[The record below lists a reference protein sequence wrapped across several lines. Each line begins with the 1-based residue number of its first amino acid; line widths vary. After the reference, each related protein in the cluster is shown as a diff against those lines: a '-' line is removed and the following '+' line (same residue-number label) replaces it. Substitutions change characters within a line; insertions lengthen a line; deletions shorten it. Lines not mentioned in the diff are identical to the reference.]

1 MTDRGRGASFVEQT
15 VGRASENLEGDD
27 ATKATILSPVNFA
40 GPAGA
45 QALEEAIVGDKP
57 VHGTALPGRVACVPL
72 LETENKRLGL
82 ATGSGWGQRML
93 PVDTAKRAQRDWP
106 GNETNRTC
114 QAVGRGRMKAMILAA
129 GFGTRL
135 WPLTE
140 DRTKPAV
147 PFLGK
152 PLVAYSLEYV
162 HRFGVREVVVNLHHR
177 GESVRDALGDGSGY
191 GCRVFYSMEDEI
203 LGTGGALDRA
213 RDHLDGDD
221 FIVVNGKI
229 VTDIELG
236 SAIAEHRARE
246 AVATLVLLPNVNR
259 ERFTIVER
267 DSAGLIT
274 RFDGYPDPENPHL
287 EHPLMFT
294 GIQILSPRIF
304 EYIPRGR
311 FSHTTTEAFPA
322 AIAAGDR
329 VVGHV
334 GAGSWKEMSTLERYL
349 DESLAAAH
357 VAGQRNVVGQRSR
370 IDDAASVDDSVLW
383 KDVTVAAG
391 ATVRRS
397 ILGDGVRVPGGAR
410 IEDSVVVRAEIVRKI
425 ERGRLFGDLLV
436 APIRPV
442 LD

>member
-1 MTDRGRGASFVEQT
+1 
-15 VGRASENLEGDD
+15 
-27 ATKATILSPVNFA
+27 
-40 GPAGA
+40 
-45 QALEEAIVGDKP
+45 
-57 VHGTALPGRVACVPL
+57 
-72 LETENKRLGL
+72 
-82 ATGSGWGQRML
+82 
-93 PVDTAKRAQRDWP
+93 
-106 GNETNRTC
+106 
-114 QAVGRGRMKAMILAA
+114 MKAMILAA

-152 PLVAYSLEYV
+152 ALVAYSLEYV
-162 HRFGVREVVVNLHHR
+162 HRFGVRDVVVNLHHC
-177 GESVRDALGDGSGY
+177 GESVRAALGDGTAF
-191 GCRVFYSMEDEI
+191 GCRVHYSIEDEI

-213 RDHLDGDD
+213 RDRLDDDD

-236 SAIAEHRARE
+236 AAIAEHRERK

-267 DSAGLIT
+267 DAEGLIT
-274 RFDGYPDPENPHL
+274 RFAGLPDPENPL
-287 EHPLMFT
+287 PEHPLMFT

-304 EYIPRGR
+304 NYIPRGR

-322 AIAAGDR
+322 AIAAGDPI
-329 VVGHV
+329 VGHV

-349 DESLAAAH
+349 DESIAAAH
-357 VAGQRNVVGQRSR
+357 VVGRRNVVGQGSR
-370 IDDAASVDDSVLW
+370 IDDAANVDESVLW
-383 KDVTVAAG
+383 NDVTVEGG

-397 ILGDGVRVPGGAR
+397 ILGDGVHVPSGAR